1 SASCSFS
8 QGPDAAEHRPHHLP
22 GTGDAAELRM
32 EHDSANASTKTL
44 CTTWRLLLLLLGI
57 MGLLAAAVAG
67 AWLLG
72 QYLQNSPSSMPSTLP
87 SRMPHLLL
95 SSPKGWHLGGPQPHQ
110 GLAKPQTSDTVTA
123 CSEGEEEE
131 PVVRG
136 APGGVSFRIQAGAS
150 LLAVRPHDR
159 SGWLLACHEHW
170 QPTLGTRLCRHLGA
184 LRAIHQKGV
193 NLTDV
198 RMEDGQ
204 EFAQVGSSLDDAWQ
218 IRSSCESGRVVALQC
233 SACGQRPAPGGRV
246 VGGMDAAPGRW
257 PWQVSIRHGSRHR
270 CGGSVLAPRWIV
282 TAAHCVRRYRA
293 ALSTG
298 PAAGAQGLCWG
309 LCGIFC
315 PLSYRRRSASGW
327 TVHAGV
333 THGSAKQEAGVPVE
347 RVISHPLYNDNS
359 MDYDIALMKLRVP
372 LNFSD
377 TIGALCLLPSHQ
389 DLLPGTPCWVSGWGY
404 TRPDQA
410 QLTETLKEAL
420 VPLISTQRCNS
431 SCMYAGELTA
441 RMLCAGYQQGKIDAC
456 QVMGGQGQEHSRG
469 ALGLSAAVLPSL
481 LCCRATAGAPWSA
494 RMSWRGAWWASSAGA
509 RAVLN
514 QTARGFT
521 PTWLSFCP
529 GFITSLRSTRSKE
542 KPPASTHGPLH
553 IYVKKS
559 LALIPTVPITPKG
572 TAPDTTRTRG
582 QYK

>member
-1 SASCSFS
+1 M
-8 QGPDAAEHRPHHLP
+8 GPDAAEHRPHNLP
-22 GTGDAAELRM
+22 GTGDAAQSCESPAAELRM
-32 EHDSANASTKTL
+32 GHDSANASPKTV
-44 CTTWRLLLLLLGI
+44 CTTWRLLLLLLGV
-57 MGLLAAAVAG
+57 MGLLVAALSG

-72 QYLQNSPSSMPSTLP
+72 Q
-87 SRMPHLLL
+87 HLR
-95 SSPKGWHLGGPQPHQ
+95 GPQPHQ
-110 GLAKPQTSDTVTA
+110 GLAKPQASDMVTA

-150 LLAVRPHDR
+150 LLAVRPQDR
-159 SGWLLACHEHW
+159 SRWLLACYEHW

-184 LRAIHQKGV
+184 LRAVHQKGV
-193 NLTDV
+193 KLTDV
-198 RMEDGQ
+198 SMEDGQ
-204 EFAQVGSSLDDAWQ
+204 EFAQVGSSLEDAWQ

-233 SACGQRPAPGGRV
+233 SACGQQTAPGGRV
-246 VGGMDAAPGRW
+246 VGGVDAAPGRW
-257 PWQVSIRHGSRHR
+257 PWQVSVRHGSRHR

-282 TAAHCVRRYRA
+282 TAAHCVHRYRA
-293 ALSTG
+293 ALSAA
-298 PAAGAQGLCWG
+298 PAVGLRVCAGGSELPWEH
-309 LCGIFC
+309 FC
-315 PLSYRRRSASGW
+315 PLSYRWRRALGW
-327 TVHAGV
+327 TVRAGV
-333 THGSAKQEAGVPVE
+333 TRGSAEQEVGVPVE

-404 TRPDQA
+404 TGPDQP

-431 SCMYAGELTA
+431 SCMYAGELTG
-441 RMLCAGYQQGKIDAC
+441 RMLCAGYPQGKIDAC
-456 QVMGGQGQEHSRG
+456 QVMGGCGQAQSG
-469 ALGLSAAVLPSL
+469 AALRLNAAVLLSL
-481 LCCRATAGAPWSA
+481 LCCRVTAGAPWSA

-509 RAVLN
+509 GAAPN

-529 GFITSLRSTRSKE
+529 GFITSPRSTRSDE
-542 KPPASTHGPLH
+542 KPPTATHSPLH
-553 IYVKKS
+553 IEVKES
-559 LALIPTVPITPKG
+559 PGLIHTVPKTPKG